1 MEVMVVQLN
10 NMGEPIVNNVVITKI
25 IYNLPIDYWHVISMW
40 DNVPNAM
47 KTLEN
52 FIVRLLK
59 EETFT
64 KSFLE

>member
-1 MEVMVVQLN
+1 MVVQLN

-52 FIVRLLK
+52 LIVRLLK

>member
-1 MEVMVVQLN
+1 MVVQLN